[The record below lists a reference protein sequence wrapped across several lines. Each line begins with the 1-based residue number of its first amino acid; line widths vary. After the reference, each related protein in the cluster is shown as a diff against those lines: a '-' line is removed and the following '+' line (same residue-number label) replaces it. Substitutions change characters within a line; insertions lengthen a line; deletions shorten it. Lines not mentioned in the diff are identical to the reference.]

1 MSPMDL
7 FDIREGMRLYEEMSG
22 LIADAIIRRLH
33 PVRDDI
39 SENQALKEY
48 GEKWL
53 KRMKREGLAEYRKVG
68 NRNVFSRHQLDCLRE
83 AERLHARL
91 VFSAVRRTRETVD
104 E

>member
-1 MSPMDL
+1 MDL
-7 FDIREGMRLYEEMSG
+7 FDLREGMRIYEEMSG

-33 PVRDDI
+33 PVQDDI

-48 GEKWL
+48 GEKWI

-68 NRNVFSRHQLDCLRE
+68 NRNIFSRHQLDCLRE
-83 AERLHARL
+83 AERQHARL
-91 VFSAVRRTRETVD
+91 LFDAVRKHESTVT